1 MNFLFRLER
10 IAAMNKFPCV
20 ISAAAREELGELCA
34 GMPLG
39 SFPLKGFEG
48 EHALYHFA
56 PAAVAV

>member
-1 MNFLFRLER
+1 
-10 IAAMNKFPCV
+10 MNKFPCV